1 MQVKISPPA
10 ASPVKRHGS
19 VTFCTT
25 DFTATKCPPCR
36 HPPSRRGWQHFNMR
50 AQSLAFPN
58 FSLAKHLSLHPGT
71 KLWQAPRASR
81 PLSCENTNG
90 TVRPGLYGRGNS
102 PRLYPYS
109 PPQTPRR
116 LCSTH
121 KPCSRTPGHP
131 VPPCSPHT
139 GVSGGQSAAPRPPPL
154 QGGSEQR
161 QMRVTWGQCLVR
173 HLLPR
178 RRRGG
183 AATHPATPGSK
194 NPPCPASYDPSWQ
207 PPCSPRPSAPQR
219 EKQGLSISLPA
230 ACFLPSECVTT

>member
-58 FSLAKHLSLHPGT
+58 FSLAKHLSLHPAT
-71 KLWQAPRASR
+71 KLWQVPRASR

-90 TVRPGLYGRGNS
+90 TVRPGLYGRGDS

-109 PPQTPRR
+109 PPDT
-116 LCSTH
+116 
-121 KPCSRTPGHP
+121 
-131 VPPCSPHT
+131 
-139 GVSGGQSAAPRPPPL
+139 PPPVQHTQAML
-154 QGGSEQR
+154 KNTRSPR
-161 QMRVTWGQCLVR
+161 AP
-173 HLLPR
+173 LLPSHRCLR
-178 RRRGG
+178 RTKRCPQTSSSAGG
-183 AATHPATPGSK
+183 LRAKTDESDLGTVS
-194 NPPCPASYDPSWQ
+194 CAS
-207 PPCSPRPSAPQR
+207 PSASPQAGGNSHPSCHPR
-219 EKQGLSISLPA
+219 LQKPSLPSQ
-230 ACFLPSECVTT
+230 L